1 MISSASPPIEE
12 AGLTPTDGRCGAF
25 DRRAGT
31 GSSERNVSD
40 IHCCGDIEAGTSR
53 EEGQNGKVRGLGI
66 GFFVGMGRL
75 AGNQGDSGHSG
86 AEAIN
91 KESEAAARRP

>member
-1 MISSASPPIEE
+1 MLEWGVLSGMFLISIA
-12 AGLTPTDGRCGAF
+12 
-25 DRRAGT
+25 AGT
-31 GSSERNVSD
+31 SRREHRG
-40 IHCCGDIEAGTSR
+40 GTSR

-75 AGNQGDSGHSG
+75 AGNQGDSGHS
-86 AEAIN
+86 AETIN